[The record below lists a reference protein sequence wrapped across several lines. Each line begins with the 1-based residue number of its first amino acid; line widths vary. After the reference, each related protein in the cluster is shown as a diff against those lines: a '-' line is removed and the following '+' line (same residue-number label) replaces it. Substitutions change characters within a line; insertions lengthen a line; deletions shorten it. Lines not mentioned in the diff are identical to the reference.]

1 MKFAN
6 KLALDAV
13 VVISDRY
20 HKEPKI
26 HLQLQ

>member
-1 MKFAN
+1 MKFTN